1 MHKPGNSITL
11 SSARN
16 TESLTIKD
24 KAGATIELNAH
35 PSEER
40 VTITDK
46 AGSSITMDSKT
57 GDVIIEAKGNVIIKS
72 GAGGKIDLNP

>member
-1 MHKPGNSITL
+1 VSVHPGQ
-11 SSARN
+11 ARK
-16 TESLTIKD
+16 S
-24 KAGATIELNAH
+24 GATIKLNAQ

-40 VTITDK
+40 LTITDK

>member
-1 MHKPGNSITL
+1 M
-11 SSARN
+11 SSAKNAER
-16 TESLTIKD
+16 LTIKD
-24 KAGATIELNAH
+24 KAGATIELNSK

-40 VTITDK
+40 LTITDK

-72 GAGGKIDLNP
+72 GSGGKIDLNP